1 MKEKLG
7 YNLNREAT
15 KISSSDIIDKY
26 EYLTDV
32 EILPPD
38 FIWMK
43 CIKSYFHC
51 IDQRKLKKKNSLNQY
66 KTDTVFIISEN
77 RHLIHRK

>member
-15 KISSSDIIDKY
+15 KISSSDITDKY
-26 EYLTDV
+26 EYLTGV

-38 FIWMK
+38 FI
-43 CIKSYFHC
+43 
-51 IDQRKLKKKNSLNQY
+51 
-66 KTDTVFIISEN
+66 
-77 RHLIHRK
+77 

>member
-26 EYLTDV
+26 DYLTDV

-38 FIWMK
+38 FI
-43 CIKSYFHC
+43 
-51 IDQRKLKKKNSLNQY
+51 
-66 KTDTVFIISEN
+66 
-77 RHLIHRK
+77 